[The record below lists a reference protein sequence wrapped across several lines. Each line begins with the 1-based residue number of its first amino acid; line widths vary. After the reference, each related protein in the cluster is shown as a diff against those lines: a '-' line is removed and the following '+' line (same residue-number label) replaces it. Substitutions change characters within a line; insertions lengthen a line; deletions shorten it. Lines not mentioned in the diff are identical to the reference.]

1 MNFVTLGLCNFGT
14 LLLCNLT
21 GGYMKKNFLAI
32 DIGNT
37 HITIGVFEGE
47 KLLEEFRLASHAERT
62 CDEYGV
68 SFYRFLEYRNIKVED
83 LTGCGIASVVDNI
96 THTVCFAIEKYIGI
110 EPKIIHSGLKF
121 NFINKYD
128 EPFSLGADRI
138 CAVQAAVMKYGYPV
152 VVADFGTATTIEVV
166 NKDSVYLGGIIM
178 PGIKTMSAS
187 LFENTSK
194 LPAVGKEFPENMIGG
209 NTLECIKSGI
219 MYGTL
224 LAFEGF
230 VKIFWENLGYETT
243 VVATGGL
250 AAQVISKSKYQ
261 IHYESGLV
269 LEGIRDIYLK
279 NIS

>member
-1 MNFVTLGLCNFGT
+1 
-14 LLLCNLT
+14 
-21 GGYMKKNFLAI
+21 MKKNFLAI

-37 HITIGVFEGE
+37 HITLGVFEGE

-68 SFYRFLEYRNIKVED
+68 SFCRFLEYKNIKFAD
-83 LTGCGIASVVDNI
+83 LIGCGVSSVIENV
-96 THTVCFAIEKYIGI
+96 THTVCFAVEKYIGV

-121 NFINKYD
+121 NFINKYK
-128 EPFSLGADRI
+128 EPFSLGADRM
-138 CAVQAAVMKYGYPV
+138 CAIQAAIQKYGYPV

-166 NKDSVYLGGIIM
+166 NKECVYLGGIIM
-178 PGIKTMSAS
+178 PGVKTMSAS

-194 LPAVGKEFPENMIGG
+194 LPVVDKEYPQNMIGG
-209 NTLECIKSGI
+209 DTLECIKSGI

-230 VKIFWENLGYETT
+230 IKVFWENLGYETN

-250 AAQVISKSKYQ
+250 ASQVINKSKYK
-261 IHYESGLV
+261 IHFEAGLV
-269 LEGIRDIYLK
+269 LEGIRDIYMK
-279 NIS
+279 NIN